1 MKVKGKGQNIELNKM
16 NESIEIK
23 LDEAYKQTRMT
34 EERLSNEEIFSNVRK
49 MKTFDEM
56 LAKQMK
62 DEEFKKEYEA
72 IQPEMNE
79 IRASVDARTSQNLT
93 QKELSERTG
102 INQADI
108 SKLENGTKNP
118 SINLLKRLAEGM
130 GIDASIFI
138 GQVKHLEFDLIRNQ
152 SH

>member
-72 IQPEMNE
+72 IQPEMDV

-102 INQADI
+102 INQVDI

-118 SINLLKRLAEGM
+118 SINLLKR
-130 GIDASIFI
+130 
-138 GQVKHLEFDLIRNQ
+138 
-152 SH
+152 

>member
-62 DEEFKKEYEA
+62 DEEFKKGYEA
-72 IQPEMNE
+72 IQPEMDV
-79 IRASVDARTSQNLT
+79 IRAIVDARTSQNLT

-118 SINLLKRLAEGM
+118 SINLLKRGAEGM
-130 GIDASIFI
+130 GMTLKIEF
-138 GQVKHLEFDLIRNQ
+138 VPKH
-152 SH
+152 

>member
-1 MKVKGKGQNIELNKM
+1 M

-34 EERLSNEEIFSNVRK
+34 EECLSNEEIFSNVRK

-72 IQPEMNE
+72 IQPEMDV
-79 IRASVDARTSQNLT
+79 IRAIVDARTSQNLT

-130 GIDASIFI
+130 GITLKIEF
-138 GQVKHLEFDLIRNQ
+138 VPKH
-152 SH
+152 

>member
-1 MKVKGKGQNIELNKM
+1 
-16 NESIEIK
+16 
-23 LDEAYKQTRMT
+23 
-34 EERLSNEEIFSNVRK
+34 

-62 DEEFKKEYEA
+62 DEEFKKENEA
-72 IQPEMNE
+72 IQPEMDV
-79 IRASVDARTSQNLT
+79 IRAIVDARTSQNLT

-108 SKLENGTKNP
+108 SKLENGTRNP

-130 GIDASIFI
+130 GMTLKIEF
-138 GQVKHLEFDLIRNQ
+138 VPKH
-152 SH
+152 

>member
-72 IQPEMNE
+72 IQQEMDV
-79 IRASVDARTSQNLT
+79 IRAIVDARTSQNLT

-118 SINLLKRLAEGM
+118 SINLLKR
-130 GIDASIFI
+130 
-138 GQVKHLEFDLIRNQ
+138 
-152 SH
+152 

>member
-1 MKVKGKGQNIELNKM
+1 M

-72 IQPEMNE
+72 IQPEMDV
-79 IRASVDARTSQNLT
+79 IRAIVDARTSQNLT

-118 SINLLKRLAEGM
+118 SINLLKRWAEGM
-130 GIDASIFI
+130 GMTLKIEF
-138 GQVKHLEFDLIRNQ
+138 VPKH
-152 SH
+152 

>member
-23 LDEAYKQTRMT
+23 LDEADKQTRMT

-56 LAKQMK
+56 LVKQMK

-72 IQPEMNE
+72 IQPEMDV
-79 IRASVDARTSQNLT
+79 IRDIVDARTSQNLT

-118 SINLLKRLAEGM
+118 SINLLKR
-130 GIDASIFI
+130 
-138 GQVKHLEFDLIRNQ
+138 
-152 SH
+152 

>member
-1 MKVKGKGQNIELNKM
+1 
-16 NESIEIK
+16 
-23 LDEAYKQTRMT
+23 
-34 EERLSNEEIFSNVRK
+34 

-72 IQPEMNE
+72 IQPEMDV
-79 IRASVDARTSQNLT
+79 IRAIVDARTSQNLT

-108 SKLENGTKNP
+108 SKLENGTRNS

-130 GIDASIFI
+130 GMTLKIEF
-138 GQVKHLEFDLIRNQ
+138 VPKH
-152 SH
+152 